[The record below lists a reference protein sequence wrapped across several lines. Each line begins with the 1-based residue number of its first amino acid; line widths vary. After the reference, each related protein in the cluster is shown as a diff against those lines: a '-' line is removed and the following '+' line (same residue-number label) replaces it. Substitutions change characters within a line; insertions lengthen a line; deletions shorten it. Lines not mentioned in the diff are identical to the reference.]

1 RRNHAPTAQP
11 GCARPRQEENVPSKV
26 RVALYSPDTMG
37 IGHMRRNL
45 LIAQALA
52 GGPSPAVILLI
63 AGAHEINAFGV
74 PEGADCLSLPALRK
88 GGNGHYRARHLD
100 LPLGELI
107 AVRARSIA
115 AALEA
120 FAPDVLVLD

>member
-1 RRNHAPTAQP
+1 MRGHATTAPP
-11 GCARPRQEENVPSKV
+11 GDARPRAEEIVPSRV
-26 RVALYSPDTMG
+26 RVALYSHDTVG

-45 LIAQALA
+45 LIAGALA
-52 GGPSPAVILLI
+52 RGPSSAVILLM
-63 AGAHEINAFGV
+63 AGARQINAYGM
-74 PEGADCLSLPALRK
+74 PPGGDCLSLPALRK
-88 GGNGHYRARHLD
+88 EANGRYQSRHLD

-120 FAPDVLVLD
+120 